1 MLNRLK
7 PDYIEALVAYANAL
21 VDQGVDDDAI
31 DMMERAISLVD
42 NDADMFN
49 NYGAFYTRLGNH
61 GNIDSNQSDIT
72 ALCRIPAEGNH
83 CISTSYFNQS

>member
-1 MLNRLK
+1 MCLDGRLK

-21 VDQGVDDDAI
+21 VDQGVNDDAI
-31 DMMERAISLVD
+31 DTMEHAISLVD

-61 GNIDSNQSDIT
+61 SNIDDSQSDVIV
-72 ALCRIPAEGNH
+72 
-83 CISTSYFNQS
+83 